1 MTATLT
7 ESRASGRQDDNQDEH
22 GHEDDGATQVERPIW
37 KLQRGAT
44 LTRTGTSFGVWAPKA
59 KSVAVV
65 VADGAAAGEHPME
78 RRTGERGMFYADVP
92 GVRAGDR
99 YGYRI
104 DGGKPLP
111 DPVSRSQ
118 PDGVHELSEV
128 VDPDAFEWRDERWAG
143 LSLPDFVVYELH
155 VGTFTP
161 EGTFDAA
168 ASRLPE
174 LLALGVT
181 AVEIMPVAEFPGNRN
196 WGYDGVHLYAPH
208 HAYGG
213 PAGLKRFVNAAHA
226 LGIAVVLDVVY
237 NHVGPEGNYL
247 DHFGPYFTDVYR
259 TPWGRAVN
267 YDGPGSD
274 AVRRWV
280 HDNALYW
287 ITEYHID
294 ALRLDAV
301 QGIYDFGALQLLE
314 ELSDEVHELG
324 RRMGRKIQLMAESDL
339 NDPRLVRP
347 PDQGGYGMDA
357 QWADDV
363 HHTIHATLTGERNGY
378 YQDFAGIATIADVYR
393 EPFFYARRY
402 APHRDRTHGRSSA
415 GVPRQRF
422 VVCAQ
427 NHDQIGNRPNGER
440 LVTLV
445 TPERAR
451 LAAALVLL
459 SPYVPL
465 LFMGEEYGETAPFLY
480 FVHHGDPAL
489 VEAVREGRKKEFEAI
504 GRAEQQID
512 PQAEETF
519 ARSRIDWMKR
529 YGEEGER
536 RLSLYTDLLA
546 LRREEPAMR
555 PGASVAHVQGGV
567 DWCTVYRVMPLQG
580 DMFDSVRAQSS
591 MWYAFNLCGHTQEV
605 PVPMDATQSWR
616 LRLSTDAERY
626 GGAGFLV
633 DSIPAAEPEG
643 DPTDAPKRLL
653 APSTHPEK
661 RARTVRL
668 PAWSAAV
675 YVRDVSEVAR

>member
-1 MTATLT
+1 MTATMADT
-7 ESRASGRQDDNQDEH
+7 TMGESDESSESA
-22 GHEDDGATQVERPIW
+22 GGVRPVW
-37 KLQRGAT
+37 TLARGAT
-44 LTRTGTSFGVWAPKA
+44 LTAGGAAFSVWAPA
-59 KSVAVV
+59 ATHVDVV
-65 VADGAAAGEHPME
+65 IATGDASGTHALE
-78 RRTGERGMFYADVP
+78 RRTGERGVFGGDVP
-92 GVRAGDR
+92 GVKAGDR
-99 YGYRI
+99 YGYRL
-104 DGGKPLP
+104 DGGDPLP

-118 PDGVHELSEV
+118 PDGVHALSEV
-128 VDPDAFEWRDERWAG
+128 VDSTAFEWRDERWTGVA
-143 LSLPDFVVYELH
+143 LPDFVIYELH
-155 VGTFTP
+155 VGTFTH

-168 ASRLPE
+168 AARLPD

-181 AVEIMPVAEFPGNRN
+181 AIELMPVAEFPGNRN

-213 PAGLKRFVNAAHA
+213 PAGLKRLVDTAHT
-226 LGIAVVLDVVY
+226 LGIGVVLDVVY

-247 DHFGPYFTDVYR
+247 DHFGPYFTEVYR

-267 YDGPGSD
+267 YDGAGSD

-324 RRMGRKIQLMAESDL
+324 RRTGRRIQLMAESDL

-347 PDQGGYGMDA
+347 PQQGGYGLDA

-363 HHTIHATLTGERNGY
+363 HHTIHAAVTGERHGY
-378 YQDFAGIATIADVYR
+378 YRDFEGVATIADVYR

-427 NHDQIGNRPNGER
+427 NHDQIGNRPNGDR
-440 LVTLV
+440 LVSLV
-445 TPERAR
+445 EPDRAR

-459 SPYVPL
+459 SPYIPL
-465 LFMGEEYGETAPFLY
+465 LFMGEEYGDTAPFLY
-480 FVHHGDPAL
+480 FVHHGDPSLIA
-489 VEAVREGRKKEFEAI
+489 AVRAGRQKEFEAI
-504 GRAEQQID
+504 GKTEAQVD
-512 PQAEETF
+512 PQDENTF
-519 ARSRIDWMKR
+519 QRSRLDW
-529 YGEEGER
+529 YHR
-536 RLSLYTDLLA
+536 RTPAGAQRLALYTDLLA

-555 PGASVAHVQGGV
+555 PGASVAHVQGGT
-567 DWCTVYRVMPLQG
+567 DWCTVFRAMPLQG
-580 DMFDSVRAQSS
+580 DMFDSVRAQHTL
-591 MWYAFNLCGHTQEV
+591 WYAFNLCGHAQDI
-605 PVPMDATQSWR
+605 PVPSEASQGWR
-616 LRLSTDAERY
+616 LRLSTDAEGY
-626 GGAGFLV
+626 GGSGLLV
-633 DSIPAAEPEG
+633 DSIAPAQPVN
-643 DPTDAPKRLL
+643 DVSDAPKRLL
-653 APSTHPEK
+653 ATPTHPV
-661 RARTVRL
+661 RARTVRV

-675 YVRDVSEVAR
+675 YVRDLDGTVT

>member
-1 MTATLT
+1 MTATMTDLPA
-7 ESRASGRQDDNQDEH
+7 ELQDSTAPDADSAAWTLH
-22 GHEDDGATQVERPIW
+22 
-37 KLQRGAT
+37 RGAT
-44 LTRTGTSFGVWAPKA
+44 LTSAGVSFSVWAPRA
-59 KSVAVV
+59 KTVSVV
-65 VADGAAAGEHPME
+65 VVRGGERTEHPLE
-78 RRTGERGMFYADVP
+78 RRAGERGVFAADVA

-99 YGYRI
+99 YGFRL
-104 DGGKPLP
+104 DGADPLP

-118 PDGVHELSEV
+118 PDGVHGLSEV
-128 VDPDAFEWRDERWAG
+128 VDPNAFAWRDARWAG
-143 LSLPDFVVYELH
+143 LALPDFVIYELH

-161 EGTFDAA
+161 EGTFAA
-168 ASRLPE
+168 AAARLPE

-181 AVEIMPVAEFPGNRN
+181 AIELMPVAEFPGRRN

-213 PAGLKRFVNAAHA
+213 PAGLKQLVDAAHM
-226 LGIAVVLDVVY
+226 LGLGVVLDVVY

-247 DHFGPYFTDVYR
+247 DRFGPYFTDVYR

-280 HDNALYW
+280 HDNALHW
-287 ITEYHID
+287 ITEYHVD

-301 QGIYDFGALQLLE
+301 QGIFDFGALQLLE

-324 RRMGRKIQLMAESDL
+324 RRTGRKIQLMAESDL

-347 PDQGGYGMDA
+347 PEQGGYGMDA

-363 HHTIHATLTGERNGY
+363 HHTIHTTVTDERHGY
-378 YQDFAGIATIADVYR
+378 YLDFQGVATIADVYR

-422 VVCAQ
+422 IVCAQ
-427 NHDQIGNRPNGER
+427 NHDQIGNRPNGDR
-440 LVTLV
+440 LASLV
-445 TPERAR
+445 GPDRAR

-459 SPYVPL
+459 SPYIPL

-504 GRAEQQID
+504 GRSEIQID
-512 PQAEETF
+512 PQDEQTF
-519 ARSRIDWMKR
+519 LRSRLGWSRRDTI
-529 YGEEGER
+529 EGAR
-536 RLSLYTDLLA
+536 MLRLYTDLLA

-555 PGASVAHVQGGV
+555 PGASVTQVQGGPE
-567 DWCTVYRVMPLQG
+567 WCTVFRDMPLQG
-580 DMFDSVRAQSS
+580 DMFDSVRVQHAL
-591 MWYAFNLCGHTQEV
+591 WYAFNLSGHPQEV
-605 PVPMDATQSWR
+605 PVPVEAVQRWR
-616 LRLSTDAERY
+616 LRLSTDAEAY
-626 GGAGFLV
+626 GGSGLLVHSIAGL
-633 DSIPAAEPEG
+633 EPE
-643 DPTDAPKRLL
+643 TDVNDSPKRLL
-653 APSTHPEK
+653 MPAAPER

-675 YVRDVSEVAR
+675 YVRDLAERVE

>member
-1 MTATLT
+1 MTATMMDLPA
-7 ESRASGRQDDNQDEH
+7 ELQDAA
-22 GHEDDGATQVERPIW
+22 GHDAETAPWTLR
-37 KLQRGAT
+37 RGAT
-44 LTRTGTSFGVWAPKA
+44 LTRAGVSFSVWAPHA
-59 KSVAVV
+59 KTVSVV
-65 VADGAAAGEHPME
+65 VVRGDERTEHPLE
-78 RRTGERGMFYADVP
+78 RRTGERGVFAADVA

-99 YGYRI
+99 YGFRL
-104 DGGKPLP
+104 DGADPLP

-118 PDGVHELSEV
+118 PDGVHALSEV
-128 VDPDAFEWRDERWAG
+128 VDPHAFAWRDGRWSG
-143 LSLPDFVVYELH
+143 LALSDFVLYELH
-155 VGTFTP
+155 VGTFTQ
-161 EGTFDAA
+161 EGTFAA
-168 ASRLPE
+168 AAARLPE

-181 AVEIMPVAEFPGNRN
+181 AIELMPVAEFPGRRN

-213 PAGLKRFVNAAHA
+213 PAGLKQLVDAAHT
-226 LGIAVVLDVVY
+226 LGLGVVLDVVY

-247 DHFGPYFTDVYR
+247 DRFGPYFTDVYR

-280 HDNALYW
+280 HDNALHW
-287 ITEYHID
+287 ITEYHVD

-301 QGIYDFGALQLLE
+301 QGIFDFGALQLLE

-324 RRMGRKIQLMAESDL
+324 RRTGRKIQLIAESDL

-347 PDQGGYGMDA
+347 PEQGGYGMDA

-363 HHTIHATLTGERNGY
+363 HHTIHTTVTGERQGY
-378 YQDFAGIATIADVYR
+378 YQDFQGIATIADVYR

-422 VVCAQ
+422 IVCAQ
-427 NHDQIGNRPNGER
+427 NHDQIGNRPFGER
-440 LVTLV
+440 LASLV
-445 TPERAR
+445 GPDRAR

-480 FVHHGDPAL
+480 FVHHDDPAL

-504 GRAEQQID
+504 GRSEMQID
-512 PQAEETF
+512 PQDEQTF
-519 ARSRIDWMKR
+519 LRSRLDWSR
-529 YGEEGER
+529 RDTPEGAR
-536 RLSLYTDLLA
+536 MLRLYTDLLA

-555 PGASVAHVQGGV
+555 PGASVAQVQGGP
-567 DWCTVYRVMPLQG
+567 DWCTVFRDMPLQG
-580 DMFDSVRAQSS
+580 DMFDSVRVQRTL
-591 MWYAFNLCGHTQEV
+591 WYGFNLCGHPQHLPV
-605 PVPMDATQSWR
+605 PVEATQRWR
-616 LRLSTDAERY
+616 LRLSTDAEGY
-626 GGAGFLV
+626 GGSGLLV
-633 DSIPAAEPEG
+633 HSIPGLEPEA
-643 DPTDAPKRLL
+643 DVNDAPKRLL
-653 APSTHPEK
+653 MPATPER

-675 YVRDVSEVAR
+675 YVRDLGEAME

>member
-1 MTATLT
+1 MTATM
-7 ESRASGRQDDNQDEH
+7 
-22 GHEDDGATQVERPIW
+22 ERPMDVQDTQARETETAPW
-37 KLQRGAT
+37 TLRRGAT
-44 LTRTGTSFGVWAPKA
+44 LTRTGVSFSVWAPHA
-59 KSVAVV
+59 RQVSVV
-65 VADGAAAGEHPME
+65 VARGDERTEHPME
-78 RRTGERGMFYADVP
+78 RRAGERGVFVADVA
-92 GVRAGDR
+92 GVKAGDR
-99 YGYRI
+99 YGFRL
-104 DGGKPLP
+104 DGADPLP

-118 PDGVHELSEV
+118 PDGVHALSEV
-128 VDPDAFEWRDERWAG
+128 VDPNAFPWNDATWG
-143 LSLPDFVVYELH
+143 GVPLPDFVIYEMH

-168 ASRLPE
+168 AARLPE
-174 LLALGVT
+174 LLALGIT
-181 AVEIMPVAEFPGNRN
+181 AIELMPVAEFPGERN

-213 PAGLKRFVNAAHA
+213 PAGLKRLVDAAHA
-226 LGIAVVLDVVY
+226 LGLGVVLDVVY

-247 DHFGPYFTDVYR
+247 DRFGPYFTDIYR

-280 HDNALYW
+280 HDNALHW

-347 PDQGGYGMDA
+347 PNQGGYGLDA

-363 HHTIHATLTGERNGY
+363 HHTIHAALTSERNGY
-378 YQDFAGIATIADVYR
+378 YQDFQGIATIADVYR

-422 VVCAQ
+422 IVCAQ
-427 NHDQIGNRPNGER
+427 NHDQIGNRPTGDR
-440 LVTLV
+440 LASLV
-445 TPERAR
+445 GPDRQR

-459 SPYVPL
+459 SPYIPL

-480 FVHHGDPAL
+480 FIHHGDPAL
-489 VEAVREGRKKEFEAI
+489 VEAVREGRKKEFVAI
-504 GRAEQQID
+504 GRSDVQID
-512 PQAEETF
+512 PQDVETF
-519 ARSRIDWMKR
+519 NRSKLHWD
-529 YGEEGER
+529 R
-536 RLSLYTDLLA
+536 RDTGAGAQLRELYTDLLA
-546 LRREEPAMR
+546 LRREEPALR
-555 PGASVAHVQGGV
+555 PGASVAHVQGGF
-567 DWCTVYRVMPLQG
+567 DWCTVYRDMPLQG
-580 DMFDSVRAQSS
+580 DMFDSVRVQRAL
-591 MWYAFNLCGHTQEV
+591 WYGFNLSGHPQDLPV
-605 PVPMDATQSWR
+605 PVEATQQWR
-616 LRLSTDAERY
+616 LRLSTDAQGY
-626 GGAGFLV
+626 GGTGLLV
-633 DSIPAAEPEG
+633 HSVPALEPDSEMN
-643 DPTDAPKRLL
+643 DAPKRLL
-653 APSTHPEK
+653 PPTIHTEQ
-661 RARTVRL
+661 RARAVRL

-675 YVRDVSEVAR
+675 YVRDMTEGAE